1 MHNPH
6 IPCLI
11 ICVLIICLYKTAS
24 SQPLPPLTDSIH
36 SKILNETRGIQVI
49 MPDDYKPG
57 SKEKYEIV
65 YILDGE
71 WYWDLVPFTYNF
83 AASANYIPKSIFV
96 LIRNRYLNGV
106 NLRGRDFTPTR
117 VTPDSSTGGADRF
130 YDFVKNEVIPYIEK
144 KYPSNGQRTLVGSS
158 ASGLFCVYAFVKDP
172 AFFQSYVASD
182 PSIGYDNHY
191 VPSITK
197 KTLDN
202 MPPSP
207 GTIYIGG
214 LPGTYRYMGI
224 YQFDSVLKAH
234 APKSLH
240 YKIVN
245 YPDESHYSV
254 QLKAFYDA
262 FRFSHYGY
270 AAKPPEYH
278 PMTGVINSDKPFMI
292 FFHNDNPGVRFTA
305 DGSVPDTASRLM
317 LRNENVLIT
326 APATLRLKTFGNRKT
341 YNGEW
346 TSKYEKGKI
355 EPPKRDKKNNK
366 GLSYMLYKGTWDSIP
381 SNTALLKADHSGVA
395 DSSFDFNTLRD
406 KVPFLL
412 VVDGMLDV
420 PADAEY
426 VFYARG
432 YDAIELSLAGRNLFK
447 TGNGKMQPSN
457 SFVASL
463 SKGKYSMRMVM
474 SKKTL
479 EPEPDF
485 IIFQSSPGSEKWWER
500 ELLSF

>member
-1 MHNPH
+1 MHYPK
-6 IPCLI
+6 ITLI
-11 ICVLIICLYKTAS
+11 ILILCQYTSAS

-49 MPDDYKPG
+49 MPEEYKPG

-106 NLRGRDFTPTR
+106 NLRGRDFTPTK

-130 YDFVKNEVIPYIEK
+130 DDFVKKEVVPYIEN

-191 VPSITK
+191 VPRITK

-202 MPPSP
+202 MPASP

-214 LPGTYRYMGI
+214 LLATYRYTGI
-224 YQFDSVLKAH
+224 FQFDSVLKAH

-270 AAKPPEYH
+270 AQKPPEFH
-278 PMTGVINSDKPFMI
+278 PMRGVINSDKPFMI
-292 FFHNDNPGVRFTA
+292 YFNNDNPGLRFTA
-305 DGSVPDTASRLM
+305 DGSVPDTSSRLM
-317 LRNENVLIT
+317 RRNENVMIT
-326 APATLRLKTFGNRKT
+326 TPATLRLKTFGNRKT
-341 YNGEW
+341 YSGEW
-346 TSKYEKGKI
+346 TTKYEKGKI
-355 EPPKRDKKNNK
+355 DPPKPDRSNK
-366 GLSYMLYKGTWDSIP
+366 RGLNYMVYKGTWDSIP
-381 SNTALLKADHSGVA
+381 TNTSLLKADQSGVA
-395 DSSFDFNTLRD
+395 DSSFKFNTLRD

-412 VVDGMLDV
+412 VVEGMLDV

-426 VFYARG
+426 VFYAKG
-432 YDAIELSLAGRNLFK
+432 YDAIELSFAGRNLFK
-447 TGNGKMQPSN
+447 AGDAKVQPSN

-463 SKGKYSMRMVM
+463 SKGRYPMRMVM

-485 IIFQSSPGSEKWWER
+485 IIFQSRPGSDKWWEM